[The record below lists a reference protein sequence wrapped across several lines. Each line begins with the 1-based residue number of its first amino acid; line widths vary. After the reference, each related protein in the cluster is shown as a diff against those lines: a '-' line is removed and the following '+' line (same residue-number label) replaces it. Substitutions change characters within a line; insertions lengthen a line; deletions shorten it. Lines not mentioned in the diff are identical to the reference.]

1 MRKVDKLDPKMEN
14 LLEIL
19 KQAED
24 GKLVL
29 PQFQRDFVWS
39 RQDIKDLLVSLLN
52 GYFVGTFLFL
62 RTESTNPPFKWRP
75 IQGVSLP
82 VDRDGNYIAE
92 PEAMIL
98 DGQQRITSLHYVFY
112 APPKEVVT
120 PKYTS
125 KRYLFFLRL
134 EELERGNVEDAV
146 FSVVE
151 DDARK
156 YLDKNHQFEHKIV
169 PFTELS
175 NKEKWKDWLEGFVEY
190 HVDKYI
196 EENIGEEVSYKQGR
210 ELTQEYKRQLKAKSD
225 LWEKYINNLL
235 EFKVPVLYLPKIEP
249 DNKQKLSEVCTIFEK
264 MNSTGVKLSV
274 FDLLTAR
281 LYKDDIDLHKIWQDT
296 VDSFENIRKL
306 SEDNPDLFK
315 VLLLR
320 ALGLMRVLRDKDK
333 DKGEKEI
340 SDVKNRSLI
349 NLSPIGFEN
358 DWWTMAEYFDK
369 AIERV
374 MSTNQDGFGAF
385 LPKWVPY
392 KPMLPVLAT
401 LLYYVEGTREL
412 SPIEKSRAY
421 TLIKQWYWSSVF
433 TERYSSAVDSKSLSD
448 TLELIKAFKKPEDT
462 PSMIDEA
469 RARVTSLNL
478 YTVSRSGSAIYRGI
492 MNLIALNQARD
503 FLKGDAIEFHNL
515 EDHHIFPQAFLRRQG
530 FGDKD
535 KYKINTIL
543 NRTLISDETNRKISA
558 TSPKEYLKWIPG
570 DLEKVL
576 KPHFI
581 DSECIDAM
589 RENNYE
595 KFLERRREL
604 IINKVLEPIG
614 GGEEDVNS

>member
-1 MRKVDKLDPKMEN
+1 VDKLDPKMEE
-14 LLEIL
+14 LLDIL
-19 KQAED
+19 KQAQE

-39 RQDIKDLLVSLLN
+39 RQDIADLLVSLLN

-62 RTESTNPPFKWRP
+62 RTDPTKPPFTWRP
-75 IQGVSLP
+75 IQGVNLP
-82 VDRDGNYIAE
+82 TDGNGGYIVE

-112 APPKEVVT
+112 APPRDVVT

-125 KRYLFFLRL
+125 RRYLFFLKL
-134 EELERGNVEDAV
+134 EELEKDNVEEAV
-146 FSVVE
+146 FSVNE

-156 YLDKNHQFEHKIV
+156 YLDKEYQFEHKIV

-175 NKEKWKDWLEGFVEY
+175 SKLKWKNWVDQFKKYHRDKEKRTIRQRTSD
-190 HVDKYI
+190 VDTILQELDRIEHEI
-196 EENIGEEVSYKQGR
+196 EEKVK
-210 ELTQEYKRQLKAKSD
+210 K
-225 LWEKYINNLL
+225 WEKYINNLL

-249 DNKQKLSEVCTIFEK
+249 NDKQKLSEVCTIFEK

-281 LYKDDIDLHKIWQDT
+281 LYKDNIDLHKIWRDT
-296 VDSFENIRKL
+296 VESFDGIRKL

-315 VLLLR
+315 VLMLR
-320 ALGLMRVLRDKDK
+320 ALGLMRVFRDKDK

-349 NLSPIGFEN
+349 NLSPVNFEE
-358 DWWTMAEYFDK
+358 DWWTVAEYFDK
-369 AIERV
+369 AIGRV

-392 KPMLPVLAT
+392 KPILPVLTA

-412 SPIEKSRAY
+412 SSPEKGRAY

-433 TERYSSAVDSKSLSD
+433 TERYSSAVESKSLSD
-448 TLELIKAFKKPEDT
+448 TMELIRAFHDSEYV
-462 PSMIDEA
+462 PSMINEA
-469 RARVTSLNL
+469 RARISSLNL
-478 YTVSRSGSAIYRGI
+478 HTISRRGSAVYRGI
-492 MNLIALNQARD
+492 MNLIALNHARD
-503 FLKGDAIEFHNL
+503 FLQVDAIEFHNL
-515 EDHHIFPQAFLRRQG
+515 EDHHIFPKNFLEKRMRI
-530 FGDKD
+530 KD
-535 KYKINTIL
+535 SSKTNTIL

-558 TSPKEYLKWIPG
+558 TSPKEYIEWIPG
-570 DLEKVL
+570 DPEKVL

-581 DSECIDAM
+581 DSECISAM
-589 RENNYE
+589 RENNYD
-595 KFLERRREL
+595 KFLERRKILILNKVKEL
-604 IINKVLEPIG
+604 IG
-614 GGEEDVNS
+614 GHDSI

>member
-1 MRKVDKLDPKMEN
+1 MRKVDKLDPKMDN

-62 RTESTNPPFKWRP
+62 RTDPTQPPFKWRP

-82 VDRDGNYIAE
+82 VDENGNYIAE

-125 KRYLFFLRL
+125 RRYLFFLRL
-134 EELERGNVEDAV
+134 EELEKGNVEDAV
-146 FSVVE
+146 FSVNE

-156 YLDKNHQFEHKIV
+156 YLDKNYQFEHKIV

-175 NKEKWKDWLEGFVEY
+175 NKEKWEDWVEEFIEY

-196 EENIGEEVSYKQGR
+196 EENIGEDVSFKQGR
-210 ELTQEYKRQLKAKSD
+210 ELTQEYKRQLKAKAD
-225 LWEKYINNLL
+225 RWEKYINNLL

-249 DNKQKLSEVCTIFEK
+249 DNKQKLGEVCTIFEK
-264 MNSTGVKLSV
+264 MNSTGVRLSV

-296 VDSFENIRKL
+296 VDSFEGIRKL

-320 ALGLMRVLRDKDK
+320 ALGLMRVLRDRDK

-349 NLSPIGFEN
+349 NLSPVDFES
-358 DWWTMAEYFDK
+358 DWWIMARYFDR

-401 LLYYVEGTREL
+401 LLYYVEGTKEL
-412 SPIEKSRAY
+412 SPIEKSKAY

-433 TERYSSAVDSKSLSD
+433 TERYSSAVESKSLSD
-448 TLELIKAFKKPEDT
+448 TLELIKAFKEPEFL
-462 PSMIDEA
+462 PSMITEA
-469 RARVTSLNL
+469 RTRITSLNL
-478 YTVSRSGSAIYRGI
+478 HTVSRSGSAIYRGI
-492 MNLIALNQARD
+492 MNLIALNHARD
-503 FLKGDAIEFHNL
+503 FLQVDAIEFHNL

-535 KYKINTIL
+535 KSKINTIL
-543 NRTLISDETNRKISA
+543 NRTLITDETNRKISA
-558 TSPKEYLKWIPG
+558 TSPKEYIKWIPG
-570 DLEKVL
+570 DLEEVL

-581 DSECIDAM
+581 DSGCIDAM
-589 RENNYE
+589 KENNYE
-595 KFLERRREL
+595 KFLERRRML
-604 IINKVLEPIG
+604 ILNKVQELIG
-614 GGEEDVNS
+614 GGGEDVNS

>member
-1 MRKVDKLDPKMEN
+1 MDKKLDPKMEE
-14 LLEIL
+14 LLDIL
-19 KQAED
+19 KQAEE

-39 RQDIKDLLVSLLN
+39 RQDIEDLLVSLLN

-62 RTESTNPPFKWRP
+62 KTDPTQPPFKWRP

-82 VDRDGNYIAE
+82 VDGNGNYIAE
-92 PEAMIL
+92 PEVMIL

-112 APPKEVVT
+112 APPKDVVT
-120 PKYTS
+120 PKHT
-125 KRYLFFLRL
+125 KRRYLFFLKL
-134 EELERGNVEDAV
+134 QELEKGNVEEAV
-146 FSVVE
+146 FSVNE
-151 DDARK
+151 NDAEK
-156 YLDKNHQFEHKIV
+156 YLNKEYQFKHKIV

-175 NKEKWKDWLEGFVEY
+175 SKEKWKIWKEAFVEY
-190 HVDKYI
+190 HI
-196 EENIGEEVSYKQGR
+196 EQYSKVLRNENVGFDEGWRLV
-210 ELTQEYKRQLKAKSD
+210 QEYRKS
-225 LWEKYINNLL
+225 LEEKINVWEQYINNLL
-235 EFKVPVLYLPKIEP
+235 EFEVPVLYLPKIEP
-249 DNKQKLSEVCTIFEK
+249 DNRQKLGEVCTIFEK
-264 MNSTGVKLSV
+264 MNSTGVRLSV

-296 VDSFENIRKL
+296 VDSFEGIRKL

-349 NLSPIGFEN
+349 NLSPIGFEE
-358 DWWTMAEYFDK
+358 DWWTIAEYFDR

-433 TERYSSAVDSKSLSD
+433 TERYSSAVESKSLSD
-448 TLELIKAFKKPEDT
+448 TLELIEAFKKPESM
-462 PSMIDEA
+462 PSMINEA
-469 RARVTSLNL
+469 RTRISSLNL

-492 MNLIALNQARD
+492 MNLIALNHARD
-503 FLKGDAIEFHNL
+503 FLQVDAIEFHNL
-515 EDHHIFPQAFLRRQG
+515 EDHHIFPKNFLEKKMEI
-530 FGDKD
+530 KD
-535 KYKINTIL
+535 KSKINTIL
-543 NRTLISDETNRKISA
+543 NRTLITDETNRRIWN
-558 TSPKEYLKWIPG
+558 TSPKEYLDWIPG
-570 DLEKVL
+570 DLEEVL

-581 DSECIDAM
+581 DSGCIDAM

-595 KFLERRREL
+595 KFLERRRML
-604 IINKVLEPIG
+604 ILNKVQELIG
-614 GGEEDVNS
+614 GGGEDANS